1 MGKNKRKYAFGFSGK
16 VSEKSKYEIPVSKAS
31 LFDLYPYFS
40 FRYYHIDHNRF
51 THKGF
56 SENDFNNFFERIHKM
71 SQFTW
76 KEIFTTH
83 RSFFHAHEVNWA
95 QTTQGRGFSH
105 LSRVLQDHPVHQF
118 ELFKQCRVFGFF
130 NQNNVFKIVWIDRY
144 HEIYPY
150 D

>member
-56 SENDFNNFFERIHKM
+56 SENDFNNFFERIHKNLGGLIG
-71 SQFTW
+71 FGL
-76 KEIFTTH
+76 FLH
-83 RSFFHAHEVNWA
+83 RPPREFI
-95 QTTQGRGFSH
+95 
-105 LSRVLQDHPVHQF
+105 LS
-118 ELFKQCRVFGFF
+118 C
-130 NQNNVFKIVWIDRY
+130 ISI
-144 HEIYPY
+144 
-150 D
+150 